1 MPVIWTAPSKIL
13 AQIGSRLFPFQR
25 GLVHNYPA
33 SNIWS
38 LYIFVVRI
46 YLAIPVLYSRY
57 VNKVKTKLLTFE
69 ATDHSFYKKVSMIFT
84 MVFMFPVIYKMILNM
99 NSKNFC
105 KYLAI
110 VSLVSYNFG
119 YHVHEKA
126 ILMTYI
132 PLLLAVDS

>member
-1 MPVIWTAPSKIL
+1 M
-13 AQIGSRLFPFQR
+13 
-25 GLVHNYPA
+25 A
-33 SNIWS
+33 SNFWA
-38 LYIFVVRI
+38 LYMIVYKI
-46 YLAIPVLYSRY
+46 YLAIPILYSRY
-57 VNKVKTKLLTFE
+57 VNKVKTELLTFKI
-69 ATDHSFYKKVSMIFT
+69 TDHSFYKKVSMIFT

-99 NSKNFC
+99 NTKNFC